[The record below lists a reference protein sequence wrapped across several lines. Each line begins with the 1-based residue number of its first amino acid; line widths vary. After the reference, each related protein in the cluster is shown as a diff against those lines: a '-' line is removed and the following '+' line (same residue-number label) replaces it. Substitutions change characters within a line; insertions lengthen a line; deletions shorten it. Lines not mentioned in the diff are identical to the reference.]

1 MFAQAATEA
10 FCAVVGTGRTVAVGQ
25 VLVDGHVVALE
36 TQLGFDGFPRGPPVE
51 VVNLAAA
58 GGRGGGI

>member
-1 MFAQAATEA
+1 
-10 FCAVVGTGRTVAVGQ
+10 VAVGQ